1 MSIVTRAEFAAL
13 CNRDVKFVNVYVSR
27 KKVMPMLEDSSMID
41 TENPVNILFAKTQ
54 KKNDE
59 QKKKESKKPP
69 SAAPSIEKLYKDV
82 VEVVEVEKTKRS
94 RSTKKEIDQAD
105 EMLSWDARKKRA
117 DALRAES
124 AAEKEKL
131 QVEKMMGQLMPTE
144 LVQQI
149 FRINLQSI
157 FKEFEAGCLNIA
169 STYCDIMAGG
179 DRALIGKV
187 TDELR
192 YLLDDTIKRSKE
204 VAGIEIQNAIEE
216 YAETRNRGER
226 K

>member
-27 KKVMPMLEDSSMID
+27 KKVMPMLDDKSLID
-41 TENPVNILFAKTQ
+41 TENPVNVLFAKEQ
-54 KKNDE
+54 KANDAK
-59 QKKKESKKPP
+59 KKKEAKKPP
-69 SAAPSIEKLYKDV
+69 SAAPIEKLYTDV
-82 VEVVEVEKTKRS
+82 VEVIEVEKPKRS

-149 FRINLQSI
+149 LRINLQSI

-179 DRALIGKV
+179 DRVLLGNV
-187 TDELR
+187 TDKLR
-192 YLLDDTIKRSKE
+192 EVLDDTIQRSKE
-204 VAGIEIQNAIEE
+204 VAEIEINNAIEE